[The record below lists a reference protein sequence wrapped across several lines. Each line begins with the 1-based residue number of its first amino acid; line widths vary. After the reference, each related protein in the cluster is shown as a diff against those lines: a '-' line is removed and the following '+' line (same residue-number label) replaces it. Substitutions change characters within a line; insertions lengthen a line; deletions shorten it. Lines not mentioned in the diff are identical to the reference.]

1 MVLHQIN
8 FIHQGIEIMQTS
20 LSPKMFKELRNSYG
34 FSQAKIARD
43 LDIQRSYISQFE
55 NGRYYFSEDELNRIE
70 NYLVEFNQMDEGAQ
84 EIILGADL
92 ITQNETAISVGTE
105 MENCLSAITHLL
117 EKPVPR
123 FLIFFEDDEGLS
135 EMKEELLM
143 ACLAFAK
150 LLAEA
155 MEEDFYDCGNAGCL
169 GERVNAKAKAQRLPD
184 SAESG
189 DATARVV
196 DSSR

>member
-8 FIHQGIEIMQTS
+8 VIHQGIEIMQTS
-20 LSPKMFKELRNSYG
+20 LSRQTFKELRNSYG
-34 FSQAKIARD
+34 LSQAKIARD

-70 NYLVEFNQMDEGAQ
+70 NYLVEFNQTDEGAQ

-92 ITQNETAISVGTE
+92 ITQDETEISVGTN
-105 MENCLSAITHLL
+105 MENCLSAITYLL

-155 MEEDFYDCGNAGCL
+155 MEGDFYDCGNTGCL
-169 GERVNAKAKAQRLPD
+169 GERVYAKGKAQRLPG
-184 SAESG
+184 SAKSG
-189 DATARVV
+189 DEAASVV